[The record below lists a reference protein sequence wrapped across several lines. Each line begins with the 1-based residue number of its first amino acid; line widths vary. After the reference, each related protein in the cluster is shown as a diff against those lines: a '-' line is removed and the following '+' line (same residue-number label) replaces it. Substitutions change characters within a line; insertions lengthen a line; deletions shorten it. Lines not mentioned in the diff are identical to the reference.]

1 MSVSEELPTVL
12 PPSALEALAGRL
24 DLAAEK
30 IESAMTDAADRWE
43 RLHEV
48 FDVHGAEGAYD
59 LLDRP
64 VRASQDFAGALHDA
78 RDRLVSVASESLPDL
93 RRRREDLA
101 ARIDAVNIRAT
112 AAALDVAAAEARFV
126 RARDAEDAEAAVP
139 RASQERLSAWAD
151 QHAAETAVGELEGEI
166 ARLRRDV
173 EQVEEGLASSLRGI
187 SGGDT
192 VSDAGGGSVDI
203 AQNYWGA
210 SQSLYPGGAGVAI
223 GLEARLTRSLSDA
236 SARRIS
242 WMGRADRD
250 DVRAWVDGHPDF
262 AAAVGMVD
270 PEKAQRLWA
279 QTEPASAAQLFA
291 LAPFAI
297 GNLNGISAK
306 VKNRYNRETLDQLLA
321 GDDLRDD
328 YRAHLE
334 RLEKELE
341 KPDAPKLLSLF
352 QETVDGSPRASIGWG
367 DIDHADQITTLSH
380 GIGEDLAMLPDW
392 ATSAR
397 ALHDGVSDELSARN
411 SSATTAT
418 VLFLEWDSGW
428 IPEVE
433 HIERPDNGAVRLAHL
448 LSGFRANSPA
458 VQLDLALHSLGST
471 MGTQM
476 IADHPGLVSNAWL
489 YGSAG
494 INGQTAHELE
504 RQMRDGD
511 LRIHATYAQGDGLF
525 HGDRVAPVGRMGEHP
540 VDPAD
545 IPLVRNFSSEGGLI
559 GDAGC
564 GEPAITGRGAA
575 TDGHNSQR
583 SDLPYYRLDPLQLLV
598 DPGGALLNPWRP
610 PAIGYLDPAS
620 QSFGVSVVGI
630 ADSIIESRKSK

>member
-1 MSVSEELPTVL
+1 MSVSEQLPTVL

-48 FDVHGAEGAYD
+48 FDVRGAEGAYD

-78 RDRLVSVASESLPDL
+78 RDRLVSVASEVLPDL

-126 RARDAEDAEAAVP
+126 RARDAEDAEAAMP
-139 RASQERLSAWAD
+139 RASRERLSAWAD

-223 GLEARLTRSLSDA
+223 GLEERLTRSLSDA
-236 SARRIS
+236 SAKRIS
-242 WMGRADRD
+242 WMGRANRD

-321 GDDLRDD
+321 GDDLRED

-334 RLEKELE
+334 RLEEELD

-352 QETVDGSPRASIGWG
+352 QETADGSPRASIGWG

-380 GIGEDLAMLPDW
+380 GITEDLAAFPDW
-392 ATSAR
+392 AHSAQTMQTE
-397 ALHDGVSDELSARN
+397 VSNRT
-411 SSATTAT
+411 SATTAT
-418 VLFLEWDSGW
+418 VLFMEWDSGD

-433 HIERPDNGAVRLAHL
+433 HIERPDNGAVRLSHL
-448 LSGFRANSPA
+448 LHGFRAQNPGT
-458 VQLDLALHSLGST
+458 QLNLGLHSLGTT
-471 MGTQM
+471 MGAQM
-476 IADHPGLVSNAWL
+476 MVDNPKLVSNAWF

-494 INGQTAHELE
+494 INGQTAHALE
-504 RQMRDGD
+504 RQMDAGD
-511 LRIHATYAQGDGLF
+511 LVIHATYAQPEPTSPD
-525 HGDRVAPVGRMGEHP
+525 DWVAPIGRMGEHP

-545 IPLVRNFSSEGGLI
+545 IDGVRNFSSEGGI
-559 GDAGC
+559 IHDK
-564 GEPAITGRGAA
+564 PRGNGPVVTERGLA
-575 TDGHNSQR
+575 TDGHNAQR
-583 SDLPYYRLDPLQLLV
+583 SSLPYYRVNPGQLLLSPV
-598 DPGGALLNPWRP
+598 WAALHPWEA
-610 PAIGYLDPAS
+610 PAVGYLDPDS
-620 QSFGVSVVGI
+620 QSFKQSVVDI
-630 ADSIIESRKSK
+630 AHAAENPRSGK